1 MEFRA
6 DGSVSTSGSGGPDP
20 YTQMLMGA
28 VFNLLEKK
36 KKQRLDTQE
45 DGDAETSK
53 MEIAEKGENPVELD
67 YVEEKEK
74 DKDNPVELAF
84 FGMNDTGASSSSG
97 SNNMFAWMDDLPCR
111 AHPDFEQ
118 EGQDQ
123 QEGSRQDAQ
132 KQTLSQGLRLR
143 RAEAALFLENI
154 PTES

>member
-97 SNNMFAWMDDLPCR
+97 SNNMFAWMDDLPPP
-111 AHPDFEQ
+111 APAEHT
-118 EGQDQ
+118 
-123 QEGSRQDAQ
+123 
-132 KQTLSQGLRLR
+132 QTSSKKDKTSKKAAGRMR
-143 RAEAALFLENI
+143 R
-154 PTES
+154 SKR